1 MELTNNALAQCLNI
15 HDLFRNLKK
24 KEGGGVNQLV
34 IFKKRNINFLFGL
47 TM

>member
-24 KEGGGVNQLV
+24 KKGGGGKSARD
-34 IFKKRNINFLFGL
+34 F
-47 TM
+47 

>member
-24 KEGGGVNQLV
+24 KKKGGGGKSARD
-34 IFKKRNINFLFGL
+34 F
-47 TM
+47 